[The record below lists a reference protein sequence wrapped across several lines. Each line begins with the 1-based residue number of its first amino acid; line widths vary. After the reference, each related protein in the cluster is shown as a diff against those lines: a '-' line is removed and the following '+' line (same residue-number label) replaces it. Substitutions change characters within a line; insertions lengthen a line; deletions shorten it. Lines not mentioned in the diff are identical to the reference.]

1 MKILENLQEI
11 NFNGS
16 AVSIGYFDG
25 VHKGHAAL
33 LSRLV
38 SQAKERGLESVVV
51 TFSIHPREA
60 LNANYVPKLITLN
73 EERYKLLEAQGVDY
87 CIVLPFSKEI
97 SGKSFRQFMDD
108 YLIEKLN
115 TKYLLIGHDHHF
127 GCDRTNGFEQYK
139 QYGEEKGIVVER
151 EEVFKIKDTVVSSSY
166 VRREIQAGNIV
177 GAKEALGYDYFIEGM
192 VIPGF
197 KVGKTIGFPTANVA
211 VNDVRKLLPSAG
223 VYAVTVEVEGYEKP
237 MKAMLYIGARPTFVT
252 MSESKSIEVNI
263 FDFND
268 DIYKKKIKVNFKQ
281 YMRGEQK
288 FDTAAK
294 LASQLN
300 KDKQVILDWFGK
312 KKI

>member
-11 NFNGS
+11 NFKGS

-25 VHKGHAAL
+25 VHKGHVAL
-33 LSRLV
+33 LNRLV

-73 EERYKLLEAQGVDY
+73 EERYKLLENQGVDY
-87 CIVLPFSKEI
+87 CVVLPFDREI
-97 SGKSFRQFMDD
+97 SGKSFKQFMDD

-127 GCDRTNGFEQYK
+127 GCDRANGFEQYR

-151 EEVFKIKDTVVSSSY
+151 EEVFKIKDTIVSSSY
-166 VRREIQAGNIV
+166 VRREIQAGNIL
-177 GAKEALGYDYFIEGM
+177 GAKDALGYDYFIEGI

-197 KVGKTIGFPTANVA
+197 KVGKSIGFPTANVA

-223 VYAVTVEVEGYEKP
+223 VYAVTVEIEGYAKP
-237 MKAMLYIGARPTFVT
+237 LKSMLYIGARPTFVN
-252 MSESKSIEVNI
+252 MSETKSIEVHI

-268 DIYKKKIKVNFKQ
+268 DIYQKKIKVNFKQ
-281 YMRGEQK
+281 FMRGEQK
-288 FDTAAK
+288 FETAAK

-300 KDKQVILDWFGK
+300 KDKQVILDWFAK